1 MLNGAQLSANMG
13 VGSWRRTRK
22 AQLVEASPGTTN
34 VEGALLSL
42 RTTAESVPLP
52 LLIGGTFVDMPRLS
66 GVARVDCMSD
76 APLYPMRTVV
86 RLTNVEAHR
95 IRFWESRYGLI
106 TPSRDES
113 GRRLYSGRDI
123 ELIRRIGV
131 MVDRQGMSLSA
142 ICGLLNQRAA

>member
-1 MLNGAQLSANMG
+1 M
-13 VGSWRRTRK
+13 
-22 AQLVEASPGTTN
+22 
-34 VEGALLSL
+34 
-42 RTTAESVPLP
+42 
-52 LLIGGTFVDMPRLS
+52 DMPRL
-66 GVARVDCMSD
+66 GGDARVDCMSD

-123 ELIRRIGV
+123 ELIRRIGE
-131 MVDRQGMSLSA
+131 MVDRDGMSLSA
-142 ICGLLNQRAA
+142 ICGLLGQPAA